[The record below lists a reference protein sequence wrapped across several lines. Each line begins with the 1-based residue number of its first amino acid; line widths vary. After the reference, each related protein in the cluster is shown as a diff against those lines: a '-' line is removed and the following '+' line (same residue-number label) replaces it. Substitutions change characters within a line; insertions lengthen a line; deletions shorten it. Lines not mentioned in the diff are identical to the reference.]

1 MFDIGWVEM
10 MVVAVVMIVVIG
22 PKDLPVVLRTMGRW
36 IARVRAMA
44 RKFQDSIEEIAEET
58 GLDKMRDE
66 MRSIGDFN
74 IEDEIEKAI
83 DPQGEVREAISGD
96 PAKALESAEDGA
108 EDAGA
113 EKDRDD
119 GAAPGDGDG
128 DESAPAGETP
138 ETEPEHA
145 PEPES
150 APEAGAPARGEKT

>member
-22 PKDLPVVLRTMGRW
+22 PKDLPVVLHTMGRW

-44 RKFQDSIEEIAEET
+44 RNFQDSIEEIAEET
-58 GLDKMRDE
+58 GFDKMRDE
-66 MRSIGDFN
+66 VRSIGDFN

-83 DPQGEVREAISGD
+83 DPEGEVRQAISGD

-108 EDAGA
+108 EDASA
-113 EKDRDD
+113 EDNRDD

-128 DESAPAGETP
+128 DRDGDRDESAPAGETP
-138 ETEPEHA
+138 G
-145 PEPES
+145 
-150 APEAGAPARGEKT
+150 PEAESAPARGEKT